1 MSEIQKNI
9 ERLQN
14 LLPERV
20 SLVAVSKF
28 HPVAALQEAYDAGQR
43 IFGESRAQELQQKV
57 PMLPAD
63 VQWHFIGHLQ
73 TNKVRAIVPHVSL
86 IHSIDS
92 EKLLRTV
99 DAEAARIGRTV
110 DVLLQL
116 HVAKE
121 TTKFGLTPDEC
132 VAVVHGCVPELEH
145 VRIRGVMGMATNTDD
160 EAEIRQEFRAIKAVF
175 DTLKNGKM
183 QTEGYFDT
191 ISMGMSDDFQ
201 IAIEEGSTM
210 VRIGS
215 LIFGERQY

>member
-1 MSEIQKNI
+1 MAEIQKNI

-43 IFGESRAQELQQKV
+43 IFGESRAQELLQKV

-92 EKLLRTV
+92 EKLLRMV
-99 DAEAARIGRTV
+99 DAEAARIGRTAE
-110 DVLLQL
+110 VLLQL

-121 TTKFGLTPDEC
+121 TAKFGFTPDEC
-132 VAVVHGCVPELEH
+132 VAVAHGCVPELGH
-145 VRIRGVMGMATNTDD
+145 VRVRGVMGMATNTDD

-175 DTLKNGKM
+175 DALKSGKM
-183 QTEGYFDT
+183 QTEGYFDI
-191 ISMGMSDDFQ
+191 ISMGMSDDFR